1 MILMRRKVT
10 ESVNESFSSSDESEA
25 GKDTETVKSPE
36 GDRELVCSDVS
47 FKKKSEEEFDSSN
60 CSSDFSETVT
70 NSKKDPF
77 GSYIIE

>member
-1 MILMRRKVT
+1 MVLMRRKVT

-47 FKKKSEEEFDSSN
+47 FKKKSAEFDSSN